1 MNRVWT
7 YLINKNLSSEE
18 LQNLNLKGNAF
29 VSEWTAHENKLTA
42 SFELFK
48 SRIIIVKVNETVTEA
63 SGCSVDKLLRFIK
76 LCEQEFNIQLLNRLL
91 VAINLNNEIQAI
103 HSSEIKT
110 LLLNGSI
117 NPETQIYDT
126 SISNENELNNWIKP
140 LKNTW
145 LNKYL

>member
-145 LNKYL
+145 LNKY

>member
-110 LLLNGSI
+110 LLLNGI
-117 NPETQIYDT
+117 AGGTTRYPI
-126 SISNENELNNWIKP
+126 
-140 LKNTW
+140 
-145 LNKYL
+145 

>member
-7 YLINKNLSSEE
+7 YLIDKNLNSEE
-18 LQNLNLKGNAF
+18 LNNIYIKGNTF
-29 VSEWTAHENKLTA
+29 VNEWTAHENKLSA
-42 SFELFK
+42 SFEVYK
-48 SRIIIVKVNETVTEA
+48 NKIIIVKVNETVAEA

-103 HSSEIKT
+103 HSSEIKS

-126 SISNENELNNWIKP
+126 SISNESELINWIKP

-145 LNKYL
+145 LNKFL